1 MRTAEHISDAAAH
14 CADFTTVN
22 EKGSVWL
29 RKGGSFVAWATRR
42 RGATTSTML
51 LFWPNHILKLHK
63 RVWLWPLCT
72 FYMMRQHLT
81 GFFSWHFPELLRS
94 LCMWEQM
101 LPPPSPLVKF
111 FCFLCLK
118 IAIARSNSKPDN
130 VFGANSGAT
139 FLLDICTSNRATCR
153 IVEQPGCCP
162 LTLTYCWLCD
172 THTLTPLLGEVVWS
186 YWCRS
191 NLVFTLQR
199 YVIIFDNA
207 ARAIIAPDE
216 WILRSVN

>member
-1 MRTAEHISDAAAH
+1 MPRPTVLISPP
-14 CADFTTVN
+14 
-22 EKGSVWL
+22 S
-29 RKGGSFVAWATRR
+29 TRR
-42 RGATTSTML
+42 VPCGSAKEV
-51 LFWPNHILKLHK
+51 H
-63 RVWLWPLCT
+63 LWPEQHGVEVLLHLLCYYFDLIIYLNSIKEFDSDPCVLST
-72 FYMMRQHLT
+72 WWDNILQ